1 MWIEKISTQEF
12 VLQKKNTGSVDMSMI
27 ASSSSSSTGGTTST
41 TTTTTTLS
49 KKVPETSDNGRE
61 TKKILETSA
70 KQNFATTNKTMVL
83 RMQRE
88 LKMLTLEPP
97 HGICAWPK
105 GDKTNV
111 IVAQIRGPEG
121 TPFEGGTWNLTVVVP
136 DRYPFEP
143 PKVQFETP
151 IYHPNIDSGGRICLD
166 TLKMPPKGSWRPSVN
181 LSTLLTTIRLLM
193 ATPNADDGLMP
204 DITNL
209 YKTNPKKFAE
219 RARQLTLLH
228 ATKKIS
234 TCDGS
239 TSGSS
244 SSNDIQPRNTVQLK
258 NNENVDWK
266 NNNTTIAC
274 ESIINKQQ
282 KDNDNN
288 AEDGESEESEEEES
302 EESEEESEESEEEEE
317 PHEKEPVLKKL
328 KTV

>member
-1 MWIEKISTQEF
+1 
-12 VLQKKNTGSVDMSMI
+12 
-27 ASSSSSSTGGTTST
+27 
-41 TTTTTTLS
+41 
-49 KKVPETSDNGRE
+49 
-61 TKKILETSA
+61 
-70 KQNFATTNKTMVL
+70 
-83 RMQRE
+83 
-88 LKMLTLEPP
+88 
-97 HGICAWPK
+97 
-105 GDKTNV
+105 
-111 IVAQIRGPEG
+111 
-121 TPFEGGTWNLTVVVP
+121 
-136 DRYPFEP
+136 
-143 PKVQFETP
+143 
-151 IYHPNIDSGGRICLD
+151 
-166 TLKMPPKGSWRPSVN
+166 
-181 LSTLLTTIRLLM
+181 M

-282 KDNDNN
+282 KDNDNI
-288 AEDGESEESEEEES
+288 AEDGESEESEEES
-302 EESEEESEESEEEEE
+302 EDQEEGSDEEDEEEEGDDE
-317 PHEKEPVLKKL
+317 DSQPKK
-328 KTV
+328 